1 MAGGPAWEGAG
12 SSQLDREPGCGAS
25 EDEGNCNP
33 EKGVYFGKAH
43 EPNVHDG
50 AWWSPRLLSL
60 SALLL
65 WAGVPRV
72 GGAQGSGTWA
82 DAGHANVSSRASGG

>member
-1 MAGGPAWEGAG
+1 MAEGPAWEGAG
-12 SSQLDREPGCGAS
+12 SSQLDRELGCGAS

-33 EKGVYFGKAH
+33 EMGVCFGKAH

-60 SALLL
+60 WDAQPFCSGQVSQGLVVLRALAHGLML
-65 WAGVPRV
+65 GMPM
-72 GGAQGSGTWA
+72 
-82 DAGHANVSSRASGG
+82 